1 MVATIFP
8 LVNGELPLNLGLAE
22 SYAVIAS
29 STVTSTGTVGTVV
42 TGDLGVYPGTV
53 ITGFPPAFLN
63 GTLNIANQAANDAR
77 GDLLTAYN
85 VLAAKTY
92 NSVLSGQDLGGMTLL
107 PGVYSF
113 ATGATITGVL
123 TLDAAKPT
131 VAPTLSP
138 SRIPSNQPSTAPS
151 AIPTTEEPSITPSA
165 TPSAD
170 PTAVP
175 SQQPSVAPSADPS

>member
-1 MVATIFP
+1 MVAKLFP

-92 NSVLSGQDLGGMTLL
+92 NSLLSGQDLGGMTLL
-107 PGVYSF
+107 PGVYNF

-123 TLDAAKPT
+123 TLDAGGDGTAPT
-131 VAPTLSP
+131 V
-138 SRIPSNQPSTAPS
+138 
-151 AIPTTEEPSITPSA
+151 

-170 PTAVP
+170 PTV
-175 SQQPSVAPSADPS
+175 SPSVGPTVTPSVTPSMTPSVGPT